1 MLRQINKVLFGLMA
15 LIGAMSPNLL
25 WAQLKQHNI
34 WSIGDRGY
42 VMDFKQ
48 YPPRFY
54 KPSVY
59 NLPFHRSMPFLSDSV
74 GNFHLGMR
82 VNNRPCGER
91 LVNRYLDTGIIFP
104 NYEPCY
110 RWETFMLQMP
120 NYRRSSIVRY
130 YSHYFY
136 TKRYPDGYDYLL
148 NLGEDS
154 SRFVDTTAF
163 DFGFKNTYNVIRT
176 IYSPDCQAVYIYTVG
191 LHGSEIRG
199 PWYPEL
205 LKIVNGKCVRRV
217 AQPLPTIV
225 QDGNPAGPIYT
236 SLLNFSPDLS
246 HCILTEGMGV
256 LGIHRFDRENM
267 RIQPEPL
274 MTFRN
279 VVSYT
284 FSYSLNGRKLY
295 YIQGDTLYQTDVTV
309 LHKDTIRKQTRAIV
323 GYPFK
328 VYDSLLRFF
337 GLLPSGQ
344 ILVSF
349 MNKKYPDL
357 IHYSDREGVACGYT
371 WDDFYV
377 PWEKIDRNANIGIP
391 VDSLWSGRGVH
402 ELKLP
407 DYYRIPQGAY
417 YNPGVQVVQRRT
429 ACAGVPHAVKAD
441 YYRDFIR
448 MEWKVSDP
456 SGKVVY
462 VSNADSCRFTPADTG
477 TYRTTLYYRWSCNLL
492 DSAHSNFRVQ
502 AIRTPPPLP
511 DTVLC
516 YGRQFLLRS
525 DSSYGQRST
534 SWYQNNR
541 YLGTGDTIRVG
552 EAGIYRRRLDY
563 GCMAMEDTFEVKV
576 IPEPS
581 RPVDEMYVIC
591 KDRNSTFVTV
601 NPPPATAVSWNT
613 GARGRILEV
622 DTPGRYWVNFRN
634 KCYDSSWSFRVREE
648 IPGYTLLIPDAFTP
662 NGDALNETFRIAGLE
677 ELESYRCEIY
687 NRWGEMVFSTTDK
700 KQFWDGKYQGRPAPK
715 GVYIYVIRG
724 KSMCSITDLFK
735 GVVHLL

>member
-1 MLRQINKVLFGLMA
+1 MLRQLKISVFGLMA
-15 LIGAMSPNLL
+15 LTGAMSPNLL
-25 WAQLKQHNI
+25 WAQLRQHVI
-34 WSIGDRGY
+34 WPIGPNGY
-42 VMDFKQ
+42 VMDFKK
-48 YPPRFY
+48 YPPSFY
-54 KPSVY
+54 KPSAY
-59 NLPFHRSMPFLSDSV
+59 NYTEQFMSFLADST
-74 GNFHLGMR
+74 GNFYLGMR
-82 VNNRPCGER
+82 LNNRPCGER

-104 NYEPCY
+104 IYEPCH
-110 RWETFMLQMP
+110 RWKTFMLQMP

-130 YSHYFY
+130 YNHYFY

-163 DFGFKNTYNVIRT
+163 DFGFKNSSGIHRV
-176 IYSPDCQAVYIYTVG
+176 IYSPDCQAVYLYHIG
-191 LHGSEIRG
+191 LNGSPAKG

-205 LKIVNGKCVRRV
+205 LKVINGKCVRRV
-217 AQPLPTIV
+217 AQPLPNIV

-309 LHKDTIRKQTRAIV
+309 LHKDTIRKRTRAIV

-328 VYDSLLRFF
+328 VQGLQMMH
-337 GLLPSGQ
+337 LLPSGQ
-344 ILVSF
+344 LMVSF
-349 MNKKYPDL
+349 EAKKYPDL
-357 IHYSDREGVACGYT
+357 IHYPDLEGTACGYKFDDLYIP
-371 WDDFYV
+371 WDT
-377 PWEKIDRNANIGIP
+377 IGYLNNDIP
-391 VDSLWSGRGVH
+391 IDSLFKDGGVDVLFPY
-402 ELKLP
+402 EWF
-407 DYYRIPQGAY
+407 IPQGAY
-417 YNPGVQVVQRRT
+417 YNPGVQVVQGRT

-456 SGKVVY
+456 SGKVIY
-462 VSNADSCRFTPADTG
+462 VSNADSFRFTPADTG

-502 AIRTPPPLP
+502 AIRIPPPLP

-516 YGRQFLLRS
+516 YGLQFLLRS

-534 SWYQNNR
+534 SWFQNNR

-634 KCYDSSWSFRVREE
+634 KCYDSTWQFRVREE

-662 NGDALNETFRIAGLE
+662 NGDALNETFQIAGLE

-687 NRWGEMVFSTTDK
+687 NRWGQMVFSTTDK

-724 KSMCSITDLFK
+724 KSKCSITDLFK
-735 GVVHLL
+735 GVFHLL